1 MTVNFEDFNLRP
13 ELAQAITTLGYTQP
27 TPIQAGII
35 PLMQEGHDVTGQAQT
50 GTGKTA
56 AFALPILNRIDPEQ
70 FLPQALVVA
79 PTRELALQVTEMILS
94 LGQFMGVRVLTVYGG
109 TSYTQQ
115 LNQLRRGVQVVV
127 GTPGRILDLIKR
139 GRLDLTEV
147 HTVVLDEADEMLS
160 MGFVEDVE
168 LILAATP
175 DERQTTLFSAT
186 LPPRI
191 RELARRYLRNP
202 KTVSI
207 QSDQVTVAATKQVV
221 YYTNEHDKLAVLT
234 RLFEMEDITSALIF
248 TRTRVRTG
256 ELVNELNMRG
266 YPSEALSGDLSQEAR
281 EHTMSRFRAGQVKV
295 LVATDVAARG
305 LDVEGITHV
314 FNYDLPEET
323 ETFVHRIGRTGR
335 AGRTGVAIS
344 LARPSERR
352 QVRQIEQF
360 THQVMLEGT
369 VPTIEEIQAKRM
381 DSLLSKIETWLKRG
395 RAKEERALVETLVA
409 NGADPIDMA
418 AAALK
423 VARAEEKQRPIPEIS
438 PLPEKA
444 VRLERRTR
452 GERSERSERSDRGGR
467 DEASS
472 RRPREASGR
481 TKPRAS
487 VRGNQSDEEGMIRLE
502 MGLGK
507 VDGLRPSDVVA
518 SIAGIAG
525 IPGTALGR
533 IYIQNHRTTVDVSEE
548 YLEKVVSA
556 NSKYKVRGQSFS
568 LTKG

>member
-1 MTVNFEDFNLRP
+1 MSVQFEDFNLRP
-13 ELAQAITTLGYTQP
+13 ELVQAITALGYTQP

-35 PLMQEGHDVTGQAQT
+35 PLMQEGCDVTGQAQT

-56 AFALPILNRIDPEQ
+56 AFALPILNRIDPQ
-70 FLPQALVVA
+70 QYLPQALVVA
-79 PTRELALQVTEMILS
+79 PTRELALQVTEMIQS
-94 LGQFMGVRVLTVYGG
+94 LGQFMGVSVLTVYGG
-109 TSYTQQ
+109 TSYSQQ

-127 GTPGRILDLIKR
+127 GTPGRILDLVKR

-168 LILAATP
+168 AILAATP

-191 RELARRYLRNP
+191 RELARKYLRNP
-202 KTVSI
+202 KTVAI
-207 QSDQVTVAATKQVV
+207 QTEQVTVAATEQRV
-221 YYTNEHDKLAVLT
+221 YYVNEHDKLAVLT
-234 RLFEMEDITSALIF
+234 RLFEMEDITTALIF

-256 ELVNELNMRG
+256 ELVNELNLRG

-281 EHTMSRFRAGQVKV
+281 EHTMARFRAGQVKV

-305 LDVEGITHV
+305 LDVEGISHV

-360 THQVMLEGT
+360 THQEMLQAT

-395 RAKEERALVETLVA
+395 RAREERALVETLVA
-409 NGADPIDMA
+409 TGMDPIDVA

-444 VRLERRTR
+444 VRPERRLR
-452 GERSERSERSDRGGR
+452 EDRPERGGR
-467 DEASS
+467 SES
-472 RRPREASGR
+472 RGKSQREFSGHA
-481 TKPRAS
+481 KPRAS
-487 VRGNQSDEEGMIRLE
+487 VRGKQSDEQGMIRLE

-518 SIAGIAG
+518 SIAGTAG

-548 YLEKVVSA
+548 YLEKIVSA
-556 NSKYKVRGQSFS
+556 NTKYKVRGQSFS

>member
-1 MTVNFEDFNLRP
+1 MTVQFEDFKLRP
-13 ELAQAITTLGYTQP
+13 ELVQAITALGYTQP

-35 PLMQEGHDVTGQAQT
+35 PLMQEGCDVTGQAQT

-70 FLPQALVVA
+70 YLPQALVVA
-79 PTRELALQVTEMILS
+79 PTRELALQVTEMIQS
-94 LGQFMGVRVLTVYGG
+94 LGQFMGVNVLTVYGG
-109 TSYTQQ
+109 TSYSQQ

-168 LILAATP
+168 AILAATP

-191 RELARRYLRNP
+191 RELARKYLRNP
-202 KTVSI
+202 KTIAI
-207 QSDQVTVAATKQVV
+207 QAEQVTVAATEQRV
-221 YYTNEHDKLAVLT
+221 YYVNEHDKLAVLT
-234 RLFEMEDITSALIF
+234 RLFEMEDITTALIF

-256 ELVNELNMRG
+256 ELVNELNLRG

-281 EHTMSRFRAGQVKV
+281 EHTMSRFRSGQVKV

-344 LARPSERR
+344 FARPSERR
-352 QVRQIEQF
+352 QVRRIEQF
-360 THQVMLEGT
+360 TRQEMLQAT
-369 VPTIEEIQAKRM
+369 VPTIEEIQAKRL

-395 RAKEERALVETLVA
+395 RAKEERALVEALVA
-409 NGADPIDMA
+409 SGVDPIDMA

-444 VRLERRTR
+444 VRPERRAR
-452 GERSERSERSDRGGR
+452 GERSERSERGSRDGVSVRRSRESDGL
-467 DEASS
+467 A
-472 RRPREASGR
+472 
-481 TKPRAS
+481 KPRAS
-487 VRGNQSDEEGMIRLE
+487 IRGKQSDEAGMIRLE

-507 VDGLRPSDVVA
+507 VDGLRPADVVA
-518 SIAGIAG
+518 SIAGTAG
-525 IPGTALGR
+525 IPGASLGR

-548 YLEKVVSA
+548 YLEKVVAA
-556 NSKYKVRGQSFS
+556 NGQFKVRGQFFT
-568 LTKG
+568 LIKG

>member
-1 MTVNFEDFNLRP
+1 MTVQFEDFNLRP
-13 ELAQAITTLGYTQP
+13 ELVQAITALGYTQP

-35 PLMQEGHDVTGQAQT
+35 PLMQEGLDVTGQAQT

-70 FLPQALVVA
+70 YLPQALVVA
-79 PTRELALQVTEMILS
+79 PTRELALQVTEMIQS
-94 LGQFMGVRVLTVYGG
+94 LGQFMGVSVLTVYGG
-109 TSYTQQ
+109 TSYSQQ

-168 LILAATP
+168 AILAATP

-191 RELARRYLRNP
+191 REMARKYLRNP
-202 KTVSI
+202 KPVAI
-207 QSDQVTVAATKQVV
+207 QSEQVTVAATEQRV
-221 YYTNEHDKLAVLT
+221 YYVNEHDKLAVLT
-234 RLFEMEDITSALIF
+234 RLFEMEDITTALIF

-266 YPSEALSGDLSQEAR
+266 YASEALSGDLSQEAR
-281 EHTMSRFRAGQVKV
+281 EHTMGRFRAGQVKV

-369 VPTIEEIQAKRM
+369 VPTIEEIQAKRL

-409 NGADPIDMA
+409 SGVDPIDMA

-444 VRLERRTR
+444 VRPERRP
-452 GERSERSERSDRGGR
+452 RSERSERGGR
-467 DEASS
+467 DESSS

-481 TKPRAS
+481 VKPRAN
-487 VRGNQSDEEGMIRLE
+487 VRGKQSDEEGMIRLE

-518 SIAGIAG
+518 SIAGTAG

-533 IYIQNHRTTVDVSEE
+533 IYIQNHRTTVDVSEQ
-548 YLEKVVSA
+548 YLEKIVSA
-556 NSKYKVRGQSFS
+556 NSKYKVRGQSFT
-568 LTKG
+568 LIKG

>member
-444 VRLERRTR
+444 VRPERRTR

-533 IYIQNHRTTVDVSEE
+533 IYIQNHRTTVDVSEAH
-548 YLEKVVSA
+548 LEKVISA
-556 NSKYKVRGQSFS
+556 NSNYKVRGQSFT